1 MTPEQERALLA
12 AAEAGLD
19 DEVRD
24 AFRDLMA
31 LIAAGVVPREAVQT
45 VMATF
50 QGEMAST
57 MAAALSAIMGASVG
71 AEAVV
76 ALEVGAVQLSRRVY
90 LEAQAVGDAV
100 QGIVQRHALGW
111 QDARRLALE
120 LFEGYGFRDPD
131 AETLKIDPDNP
142 RLPQYLR
149 DALLPDELL
158 RTGIERELAKLQVA
172 NLSTPA
178 LRAAY
183 ADVLAAFDAM
193 EGVEGQALL
202 EKRLEV
208 AFFERVRY
216 WATRIARTE
225 LHRAYAEREA
235 RLLLDDPD
243 VEFVQIRRA
252 PGRGEPCICVLMTG
266 RDLYGLGP
274 GVYPKAFAPVPPF
287 HPFCLPGDALI
298 TASGGIAAVTRR
310 WFDGDLVVIAT
321 ASGKRLASTVNHP
334 VLTRGGWVAAGALNV
349 GDQVISR
356 VVGEPVGGD
365 PRQHHDHQD
374 VPASIAEIADAFARS
389 GGVAAREVP
398 MAAEHFH
405 GDGVRGEVAVVWADR
420 KLWDRVD
427 AALEHRGADG
437 VLVPADPGSARLLG
451 DGVADL
457 GSESARDSA
466 QCVVCGGD
474 KSLPL
479 VTGHAG
485 EADALLLSGGS
496 LGASLR
502 AQSEVDDVAADA
514 ELARQIKDGAT
525 GDVFADDVVV
535 VERKEFHGYV
545 FNLETEHGHYTANG
559 IVTHNCRCVMSPR
572 LDLTGRTAADRD
584 ADGDAYF
591 LRRIDNRTAARIMGS
606 QARRDRVLDG
616 ATAEVVTNSTRE
628 PLYHIRTAGALGG

>member
-120 LFEGYGFRDPD
+120 MFEGYGFRDPD
-131 AETLKIDPDNP
+131 AEPLKIDPSNP

-183 ADVLAAFDAM
+183 SDVLSAFDAM

-274 GVYPKAFAPVPPF
+274 GVYPKALAPVPPF
-287 HPFCLPGDALI
+287 HPFC
-298 TASGGIAAVTRR
+298 
-310 WFDGDLVVIAT
+310 
-321 ASGKRLASTVNHP
+321 
-334 VLTRGGWVAAGALNV
+334 
-349 GDQVISR
+349 
-356 VVGEPVGGD
+356 
-365 PRQHHDHQD
+365 
-374 VPASIAEIADAFARS
+374 
-389 GGVAAREVP
+389 
-398 MAAEHFH
+398 
-405 GDGVRGEVAVVWADR
+405 
-420 KLWDRVD
+420 
-427 AALEHRGADG
+427 
-437 VLVPADPGSARLLG
+437 
-451 DGVADL
+451 
-457 GSESARDSA
+457 
-466 QCVVCGGD
+466 
-474 KSLPL
+474 
-479 VTGHAG
+479 
-485 EADALLLSGGS
+485 
-496 LGASLR
+496 
-502 AQSEVDDVAADA
+502 
-514 ELARQIKDGAT
+514 
-525 GDVFADDVVV
+525 
-535 VERKEFHGYV
+535 
-545 FNLETEHGHYTANG
+545 
-559 IVTHNCRCVMSPR
+559 RCVQSPR
-572 LDLTGRTAADRD
+572 LDLTGRTAEDRD

-591 LRRIDNRTAARIMGS
+591 LRRLDNRTAARIMGS
-606 QARRDRVLDG
+606 QGRRDRVLEG
-616 ATAEVVTNSTRE
+616 ATAEAVTNSTRE